1 MEHTINGSPNYS
13 LSNVI
18 ICTHIFG
25 PKNIVSTETLQVYD
39 IYVVPILVTRYSK
52 RGIDLLTLLSTRQA
66 IDTEISQ
73 GKKIILLTD
82 KSIQDSLFLT
92 RFIENYG
99 DIIIQIYNTLESFE
113 IDFPNNVKEFEIP
126 SPISSPEPSPIIG
139 FDVAPSE
146 ILNIDGWKLY
156 LSSESCATDI
166 DLLEKHGITAI
177 ITVRDFPC
185 ELSINTTNSQLE
197 FMHVKIQDGPS
208 VNISDYFQSTRE
220 FINNARIMGK
230 SVLIHCHAGI
240 SRSATIVIAYLMV
253 ENNMN
258 LIDAYTHVKSKR
270 KIIGPNLGFMGQLI
284 TLNKNLGFTSSF
296 DEILKL

>member
-1 MEHTINGSPNYS
+1 MEHSINESPNYS

-25 PKNIVSTETLQVYD
+25 TKNIVSTEISKVYD
-39 IYVVPILVTRYSK
+39 IYVVPVLATRYSK
-52 RGIDLLTLLSTRQA
+52 RGIDLLTLLSSRQA
-66 IDTEISQ
+66 IETEISQ

-92 RFIENYG
+92 RFIEIYSKN
-99 DIIIQIYNTLESFE
+99 IIKIYNTIESFE
-113 IDFPNNVKEFEIP
+113 SDFPNNVKEFQIP
-126 SPISSPEPSPIIG
+126 SPLSSPEPSPIIG
-139 FDVAPSE
+139 YDVAPSE

-166 DLLEKHGITAI
+166 DLLEKHGIIAI
-177 ITVRDFPC
+177 ITVRDNPC

-208 VNISDYFQSTRE
+208 VIISDHFESTRE
-220 FINNARIMGK
+220 FINKMRVMGK
-230 SVLIHCHAGI
+230 SVLVHCHAGI

-270 KIIGPNLGFMGQLI
+270 KIIGPNLGFMGQLL
-284 TLNKNLGFTSSF
+284 TLNKNLGFTTSF
-296 DEILKL
+296 DEIIKL